1 MTIDRNDT
9 HDPRLLTGGQHALT
23 GGARRAYVFVVSM
36 LVCYASIEIY
46 RRTAFT
52 YGTIDVLER
61 DLIGLFSFGPLLTG
75 AWVIRGQIPST
86 PRIRDLLFAGLLLHT
101 LSQVSD
107 VLEEFS
113 WAASS
118 SFLPLRLFANT
129 FTDIVLT
136 VSGSSLIVACSFYA
150 LVSTEVARRRI
161 EEERRLL
168 DRETQ
173 ERRAAEAEL
182 LRAHQELERRVLE
195 RTRELA
201 EANQR
206 LAEQVVEVELAHK
219 EADESRYLLRE
230 MERITECGAWEL
242 DTATDTIQCTERF
255 RHILGFPD
263 DATITLNDVLDRFSA
278 EVRLTLLDLRHR
290 AQHEGAGWDMEI
302 PFTRLDGAR
311 RWIRTMGLP
320 RSGPGGP
327 RARITGTIQDI
338 TPQRAIPLEISES
351 SNLLQ
356 AVIKSAP
363 LFVWI
368 LDPKGNVI
376 LNTGAGL
383 GKLGLQPGEIIG
395 INVLEQYA
403 GNESVLGIV
412 RRALEGAPCSGLVE
426 DQGHFFQTTYS
437 PIHDDEGRLTG
448 VIGVAMDV
456 TEQRRTEHRRRQQ
469 QKMESLGVLAGGIA
483 HDFNNILYAMDGF
496 AALAAKEVREHP
508 TASECLAEM
517 RIAVQRAVALVERIL
532 AFSRHEEPRFGSVDV
547 AECANRAIR
556 MLERSLPDNVCF
568 RFEQEADT
576 PLAWGDP
583 GYLERILS
591 NLVAN
596 AMYAMRNHGGEIR
609 IRIAPG
615 QLEHPGRVSR
625 EGVLIEVSDSGGGF
639 DPEMKE
645 RMFEP
650 FYSTK
655 PARDGTG
662 LGLAIVHSLVESL
675 GGVVDA
681 HSEPGHGSTFSVCI
695 PVAGESATTDVP
707 QDLESALVLPGPPRR
722 VLVVEDEPQVRHL
735 LRMVLTDGGHECT
748 CCPGGEEAL
757 DLLAGGYLPDLVIA
771 DLTMPGMGGL
781 DLLKRMR
788 SIGHA
793 IPVILCSGHY
803 SELNRAGLAE
813 LGVAEK
819 IRKPVDPVALLAL
832 VARATQH
839 LEEVVGK

>member
-1 MTIDRNDT
+1 
-9 HDPRLLTGGQHALT
+9 
-23 GGARRAYVFVVSM
+23 M
-36 LVCYASIEIY
+36 LACYAAIEIY
-46 RRTAFT
+46 RRAAFAT
-52 YGTIDVLER
+52 GAMDMLARDVT
-61 DLIGLFSFGPLLTG
+61 GLLSFAPLLVG
-75 AWVIRGQIPST
+75 LWGIRGQLTST
-86 PRIRDLLFAGLLLHT
+86 PRIRDLLFVGLLLHL
-101 LSQVSD
+101 LSQGSD

-118 SFLPLRLFANT
+118 PFFPLRLYANT
-129 FTDIVLT
+129 VTDILLS
-136 VSGSSLIVACSFYA
+136 VSGSALIVGCSFYA
-150 LVSTEVARRRI
+150 LISTELARRRI
-161 EEERRLL
+161 EEERRML

-219 EADESRYLLRE
+219 EVDESRYLLRE
-230 MERITECGAWEL
+230 MERITECGAWEI
-242 DTATDTIQCTERF
+242 DTTSEIIRTTERF
-255 RHILGFPD
+255 RHILGFTE
-263 DATITLNDVLDRFSA
+263 DATITLNDVLERFSP
-278 EVRLTLLDLRHR
+278 EVRLTLLDLRQR

-320 RSGPGGP
+320 RSGPAGP

-338 TPQRAIPLEISES
+338 TSQRAAPLEWSES
-351 SNLLQ
+351 ANLLQ

-368 LDPKGNVI
+368 LDPNGNII

-383 GKLGLQPGEIIG
+383 GKLGLQPGETIG

-426 DQGHFFQTTYS
+426 DQGRFFQTTYS
-437 PIHDDEGRLTG
+437 PIHNDEGRLTG

-456 TEQRRTEHRRRQQ
+456 TEQRRMEQRRRQQ

-547 AECANRAIR
+547 AECAGRVIR
-556 MLERSLPDNVCF
+556 MLERSLPENVCF
-568 RFEQEADT
+568 RFEQEADA

-615 QLEHPGRVSR
+615 TLQLPGRGGR
-625 EGVLIEVSDSGGGF
+625 EGVLIEVSDTGGGF
-639 DPEMKE
+639 DPELKE

-695 PVAGESATTDVP
+695 PVARSPSTADAP
-707 QDLESALVLPGPPRR
+707 QSVDSALVSPGPPRR

-735 LRMVLTDGGHECT
+735 FRMLLADGGHECT

-757 DLLAGGYLPDLVIA
+757 ELLAGGYLPDLVIA

-788 SIGHA
+788 SAGHA

-803 SELNRAGLAE
+803 SELSRAGLEE

-819 IRKPVDPVALLAL
+819 IRKPVDPAALLAL